1 MDVDIAFFV
10 TCTRKNDMKT
20 KTPITFVLSNILLL
34 FVLSGCATQPLL
46 LADFDNNTVGTLPD
60 LTLAGDPT
68 GDEIT
73 WSGSTA
79 NSSASLAPLK
89 VIADTNGEA
98 GDKILRLF
106 YTSSDQS
113 ISSYLGFHAR
123 PTTEENGLY
132 NIFWDG
138 VIEYPGNRSNQTLFI
153 AVYRSAQWHADPLVS
168 LRIYR
173 TPDGPGQGWTSVNVS
188 DDSNV
193 SERRIGFIRE
203 DLPNSGF
210 ISVDIEKQKY
220 SLFIGG
226 LTATGDL
233 PSDTTIDRL
242 SLYVFFAPTI
252 AQDDSS
258 GLGVYYIDN
267 VKMLQSEPDED

>member
-1 MDVDIAFFV
+1 
-10 TCTRKNDMKT
+10 MKT
-20 KTPITFVLSNILLL
+20 KTPITFILSNILLL

-46 LADFDNNTVGTLPD
+46 LADFDNDTVGTLPD

-68 GDEIT
+68 GDEISWT
-73 WSGSTA
+73 GNTA

-138 VIEYPGNRSNQTLFI
+138 VIEYPGNRSNQTLFM

-188 DDSNV
+188 DGSNV

-203 DLPNSGF
+203 DVPHSGL
-210 ISVDIEKQKY
+210 ISVNLETQKY
-220 SLFIGG
+220 SLLLGG

-233 PSDTTIDRL
+233 PSDADIDRL
-242 SLYVFFAPTI
+242 SLYLSFAPAI

-258 GLGVYYIDN
+258 GLGVYYIDD
-267 VKMLQSEPDED
+267 VKMLRGEVGED